1 MEVVNASLQS
11 LLVSHKSALVECTSA
26 IVALIGLVEIAI
38 SLLGV
43 SVILKS
49 KELRNIHFLTT
60 CILCFND
67 AVAGASA
74 IEFEIWQILSVYLMH
89 RTVEV
94 AYCCQRLFLL
104 HTVQTNNVMLV
115 AVLSIERTVAIFQ
128 PSFYRNVSLWKFPV
142 PLLFAAFMFSLSIS
156 SVMVFNGFQQ
166 NRRLMLCGS
175 DDCWSSPITSIIF
188 QYYFIAVSVVI
199 LLFNGICLVYV
210 SWKARTYR
218 KRNLLNIFRLKYK
231 ESVRLMKTTGAI
243 IAVLLILQIFGRLF
257 RIISFYTDDIRVR
270 FSFYN
275 IFRVLNSLS
284 AVSNFFIFLLTSDS
298 FRFTL
303 RSMFT
308 NRSVDGGIR
317 LNFFLA
323 FHYWSEIFIGF
334 IYSFARKC
342 F

>member
-308 NRSVDGGIR
+308 NRSDGGIR

-323 FHYWSEIFIGF
+323 FHYWSEIYIGF